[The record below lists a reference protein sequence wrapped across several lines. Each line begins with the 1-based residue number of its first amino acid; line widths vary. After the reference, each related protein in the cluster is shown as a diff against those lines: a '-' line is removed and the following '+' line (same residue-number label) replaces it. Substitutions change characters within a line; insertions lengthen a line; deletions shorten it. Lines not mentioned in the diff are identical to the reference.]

1 MLRDQPHP
9 ADAAVLLL
17 LAAEDV
23 ALAHH
28 AGPVF
33 KGGLQLH
40 VRRGHRQHPAG
51 DGQHL
56 AHTLH
61 GPVKAG
67 HDAVQGRQK
76 QVAEALACKAP
87 IGKAVIEQL
96 LHGRLRIGKRH
107 NTVAD
112 IARRKHSE
120 VLPEHTGAAAVVR
133 DGHNRGDIPRTGLQ
147 AAQHGGQPVSTADGR
162 DARLPAVRLIEPD
175 LFCKIRHSN
184 HLLPISRWLSVAA

>member
-1 MLRDQPHP
+1 MRIRELLIFSRKNL
-9 ADAAVLLL
+9 AFAKNAAAV
-17 LAAEDV
+17 V
-23 ALAHH
+23 K
-28 AGPVF
+28 F
-33 KGGLQLH
+33 RFQTH
-40 VRRGHRQHPAG
+40 VLIGHRENTARNGQDVPHAVDRFVEGAG
-51 DGQHL
+51 N
-56 AHTLH
+56 
-61 GPVKAG
+61 
-67 HDAVQGRQK
+67 AVHGRQK

-133 DGHNRGDIPRTGLQ
+133 DGHDRGDIPRIGLQ
-147 AAQHGGQPVSTADGR
+147 AAQHGGQPVSAADGR